1 MLKERFLKYVQV
13 YTTSSE
19 ESTTSPSTHRQFD
32 LAHIL
37 RDELLDLGLEDVK
50 VSDHCIV
57 TGSLPGSS
65 KESLG
70 LIAHMDTSPDFS
82 GQGVKPQVIENY
94 DGGPIHLKGAD
105 LTMDPKDFPDLKD
118 LVGKTVITSDGTTL
132 LGADDK
138 AGVAA
143 IMEVLAYYVTH
154 PDIPR
159 PSLKVAFTPD
169 EEVGRGTENF
179 DVQDFACDYALTVDG
194 GGLGEFSIENFNAA
208 SATVTIQGLN
218 IHPGSAKDKMV
229 NALDIATDF
238 HQALPVAQRPQH
250 TEGREGFIH
259 LHTFSGTI
267 EEAQLNYIIRDF
279 DPDLFQEKKDL
290 IQKLGDF
297 MAEKH
302 HTQIQVE
309 IKDSYYNM
317 KEKLDKVDFLIQEV
331 LKAMEEN
338 SVPVRLEPIRGGTD
352 GAMLSY
358 MGLPCPN
365 LFTGGHHFHGRYECI
380 ALEDLQ
386 KAVDVLISLVASLGQ
401 RK

>member
-143 IMEVLAYYVTH
+143 IMEVLAYYVAH

-159 PSLKVAFTPD
+159 PTLKVAFTPD

-386 KAVDVLISLVASLGQ
+386 KARDVLISLVASLGQ

>member
-82 GQGVKPQVIENY
+82 GQGVKPQIIENY

-143 IMEVLAYYVTH
+143 IMEVLAYYVAR

-302 HTQIQVE
+302 HTQIQVD

-317 KEKLDKVDFLIQEV
+317 KEKLDQVDFLIQEV

-358 MGLPCPN
+358 KGLPCPN

-401 RK
+401 RS

>member
-82 GQGVKPQVIENY
+82 GQGVKPQIIENY

-143 IMEVLAYYVTH
+143 IMEVLAYYVAH

-159 PSLKVAFTPD
+159 PTLKVAFTPD

-179 DVQDFACDYALTVDG
+179 DVQAFACDYALTVDG

-238 HQALPVAQRPQH
+238 HQTLPVAQRPQH

-259 LHTFSGTI
+259 LHTFSGSI

-338 SVPVRLEPIRGGTD
+338 SVPVHLEPIRGGTD

-386 KAVDVLISLVASLGQ
+386 KARDVLISLVASLGQ

>member
-82 GQGVKPQVIENY
+82 GQGVKPQIIENY

-143 IMEVLAYYVTH
+143 IMEVLAYYVAH

-259 LHTFSGTI
+259 LHTFSGSI

-302 HTQIQVE
+302 HTQIQVD

-317 KEKLDKVDFLIQEV
+317 KEKLDQVDFLIQEV

-358 MGLPCPN
+358 KGLPCPN

-386 KAVDVLISLVASLGQ
+386 KAVDVLISLVTSLGQ
-401 RK
+401 RN

>member
-143 IMEVLAYYVTH
+143 IMEVLAYYMAH

-159 PSLKVAFTPD
+159 PTLKVAFTPD

-259 LHTFSGTI
+259 LHTFSGSI

-386 KAVDVLISLVASLGQ
+386 KARDVLISLVASLGQ

>member
-82 GQGVKPQVIENY
+82 GQGVKPQIIENY

-143 IMEVLAYYVTH
+143 IMEVLAYYVAH

-259 LHTFSGTI
+259 LHTFSGSI

-302 HTQIQVE
+302 HTQIQVD

-317 KEKLDKVDFLIQEV
+317 KEKLDQVDFLIQEV

-338 SVPVRLEPIRGGTD
+338 SVPVHLEPIRGGTD

-358 MGLPCPN
+358 KGLPCPN

-401 RK
+401 RN

>member
-94 DGGPIHLKGAD
+94 DGGPIPLKGAD

-118 LVGKTVITSDGTTL
+118 LVEKTVITSDGTTL

-143 IMEVLAYYVTH
+143 IMEVLAYYVAH

-179 DVQDFACDYALTVDG
+179 DVEDFACDYALTVDG

-238 HQALPVAQRPQH
+238 HQALPVAQTPQH

-386 KAVDVLISLVASLGQ
+386 KARDVLISLVASLGQ

>member
-37 RDELLDLGLEDVK
+37 RDELLDLGLKDVK

-143 IMEVLAYYVTH
+143 IMEVLAYYVAH

-159 PSLKVAFTPD
+159 PTLKVAFTPD

-218 IHPGSAKDKMV
+218 IHPGSAKDKMI

-259 LHTFSGTI
+259 LHTFSGSI

-302 HTQIQVE
+302 HSQIQVE

-358 MGLPCPN
+358 MGLLCPN

-386 KAVDVLISLVASLGQ
+386 KARDVLISLVASLGQ

>member
-82 GQGVKPQVIENY
+82 GQGVKPQIIENY

-143 IMEVLAYYVTH
+143 IMEVLAYYVAH

-302 HTQIQVE
+302 HTQIQVD

-358 MGLPCPN
+358 KGLPCPN

-386 KAVDVLISLVASLGQ
+386 KAVDVLISLVTSLGQ
-401 RK
+401 RN

>member
-1 MLKERFLKYVQV
+1 M
-13 YTTSSE
+13 
-19 ESTTSPSTHRQFD
+19 
-32 LAHIL
+32 
-37 RDELLDLGLEDVK
+37 LDLGLEDVK

-143 IMEVLAYYVTH
+143 IMEVLAYYVAH

-159 PSLKVAFTPD
+159 PTLKVAFTPD

-259 LHTFSGTI
+259 LHTFSGSI

-290 IQKLGDF
+290 IQKLGNF
-297 MAEKH
+297 MAKKH

-386 KAVDVLISLVASLGQ
+386 KARDVLISLVASLGQ

>member
-143 IMEVLAYYVTH
+143 IMEVLAYYVAH

-159 PSLKVAFTPD
+159 PTLKVAFTPD

-259 LHTFSGTI
+259 LHTFSGSI

-302 HTQIQVE
+302 HTQIQVD

-386 KAVDVLISLVASLGQ
+386 KARDVLISLVASLGQ

>member
-82 GQGVKPQVIENY
+82 GQGVKPQIIENY

-143 IMEVLAYYVTH
+143 IMEVLAYYVAH

-302 HTQIQVE
+302 HTQIQVD

-317 KEKLDKVDFLIQEV
+317 KEKLDQVDFLIQEV

-358 MGLPCPN
+358 KGLPCPN

-401 RK
+401 RN

>member
-105 LTMDPKDFPDLKD
+105 LTMNPKDFPDLKD

-143 IMEVLAYYVTH
+143 IMEVLAYYVAH

-159 PSLKVAFTPD
+159 PTLKVAFTPD

-259 LHTFSGTI
+259 LHTFSGSI

-386 KAVDVLISLVASLGQ
+386 KARDVLISLVASLGQ

>member
-82 GQGVKPQVIENY
+82 GQGVKPQIIENY

-143 IMEVLAYYVTH
+143 IMEVLAYYVAH

-218 IHPGSAKDKMV
+218 IHPGSAKDKMI

-259 LHTFSGTI
+259 LHTFSGSI

-302 HTQIQVE
+302 HTQIQVD
-309 IKDSYYNM
+309 IKNSYYNM

-338 SVPVRLEPIRGGTD
+338 SVPVCLEPIRGGTD

-358 MGLPCPN
+358 KGLPCPN

-386 KAVDVLISLVASLGQ
+386 KARDVLISLVASLGQ
-401 RK
+401 RN

>member
-82 GQGVKPQVIENY
+82 GQGVKPQIIENY

-118 LVGKTVITSDGTTL
+118 LVRKTVITSDGTTL

-143 IMEVLAYYVTH
+143 IMEVLAYYVAH

-218 IHPGSAKDKMV
+218 IHPGSAKDKMI

-358 MGLPCPN
+358 KGLPCPN

-401 RK
+401 RN

>member
-82 GQGVKPQVIENY
+82 GQGVKPQIIENY

-143 IMEVLAYYVTH
+143 IMEVLAYYVAH

-259 LHTFSGTI
+259 LHTFSGSI

-302 HTQIQVE
+302 HTQIQVD

-317 KEKLDKVDFLIQEV
+317 KEKLDQVDFLIQEV

-358 MGLPCPN
+358 KGLPCPN

-386 KAVDVLISLVASLGQ
+386 KARDVLISLVASLGQ
-401 RK
+401 RN

>member
-19 ESTTSPSTHRQFD
+19 ESTTSPSTHQQFD

-57 TGSLPGSS
+57 TGSLPGFS

-143 IMEVLAYYVTH
+143 IMEVLAYYVAH

-159 PSLKVAFTPD
+159 PTLKVAFTPD

-317 KEKLDKVDFLIQEV
+317 KEKLDKVVFLIQEV

-386 KAVDVLISLVASLGQ
+386 KARDVLISLVASLGQ

>member
-1 MLKERFLKYVQV
+1 
-13 YTTSSE
+13 
-19 ESTTSPSTHRQFD
+19 
-32 LAHIL
+32 
-37 RDELLDLGLEDVK
+37 
-50 VSDHCIV
+50 
-57 TGSLPGSS
+57 
-65 KESLG
+65 
-70 LIAHMDTSPDFS
+70 
-82 GQGVKPQVIENY
+82 
-94 DGGPIHLKGAD
+94 
-105 LTMDPKDFPDLKD
+105 
-118 LVGKTVITSDGTTL
+118 
-132 LGADDK
+132 
-138 AGVAA
+138 
-143 IMEVLAYYVTH
+143 
-154 PDIPR
+154 
-159 PSLKVAFTPD
+159 
-169 EEVGRGTENF
+169 
-179 DVQDFACDYALTVDG
+179 
-194 GGLGEFSIENFNAA
+194 
-208 SATVTIQGLN
+208 
-218 IHPGSAKDKMV
+218 MV

-259 LHTFSGTI
+259 LHTFSGSI

-302 HTQIQVE
+302 HTQIQVK

-317 KEKLDKVDFLIQEV
+317 KEKLDQVDFLIQEV

-338 SVPVRLEPIRGGTD
+338 SVPVHLEPIRGGTD

-358 MGLPCPN
+358 KGLPCPN

-401 RK
+401 RN

>member
-143 IMEVLAYYVTH
+143 IMEVLAYYVAH

-159 PSLKVAFTPD
+159 PTLKVAFTPD

-218 IHPGSAKDKMV
+218 IHPGSAKDKMI

-238 HQALPVAQRPQH
+238 HQALPVAQSPQH

-259 LHTFSGTI
+259 LHTFSGSI
-267 EEAQLNYIIRDF
+267 EESQLNYIIRDF

-302 HTQIQVE
+302 HSQIQVE

-386 KAVDVLISLVASLGQ
+386 KARDVLISLVASLGQ

>member
-50 VSDHCIV
+50 VSNHCIV
-57 TGSLPGSS
+57 TGSLSGSS

-143 IMEVLAYYVTH
+143 IMEVLAYYVAH

-159 PSLKVAFTPD
+159 PTLKVAFTPD

-279 DPDLFQEKKDL
+279 EPDLFQEKKDL

-302 HTQIQVE
+302 HSQIQVE

-386 KAVDVLISLVASLGQ
+386 KARDVLISLVASLGQ

>member
-118 LVGKTVITSDGTTL
+118 LAGKTVITSDGTTL

-143 IMEVLAYYVTH
+143 IMEVLAYYVAH

-159 PSLKVAFTPD
+159 PTLKVAFTPD

-302 HTQIQVE
+302 HTQIQVD

-317 KEKLDKVDFLIQEV
+317 KEKLDQVDFLIQEV

-365 LFTGGHHFHGRYECI
+365 LFTGGHHFHGRYEGI

-386 KAVDVLISLVASLGQ
+386 KARDVLISLVASLGQ

>member
-143 IMEVLAYYVTH
+143 IMEVLAYYVAH

-159 PSLKVAFTPD
+159 PTLKVAFTPD

-317 KEKLDKVDFLIQEV
+317 KEKLDQVDFLIQEV